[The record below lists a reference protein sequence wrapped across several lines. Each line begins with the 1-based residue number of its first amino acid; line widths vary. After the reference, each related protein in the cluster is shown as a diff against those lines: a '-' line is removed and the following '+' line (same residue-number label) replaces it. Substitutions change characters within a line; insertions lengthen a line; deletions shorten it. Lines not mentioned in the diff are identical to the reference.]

1 MSETLHTCPGCQ
13 TTGFTAKG
21 LKAHRCKGTNR
32 QTGLALTGESAAP
45 DWSRARSLAE
55 GIKHHFRLSLAGQIL
70 LGHELQTLKIELG
83 FCERGGDRR
92 SNPHSAGLKS
102 LNRTWDQWT
111 KSELGM
117 GDDAANRLIE
127 TYEAAKSKIK
137 KLGGNTLVLT
147 LLETAPT
154 KLHQE
159 DRNILSTLVDKL
171 EWGDS
176 QKALLEEFRLV
187 KRHEALKGGDTS
199 AHRKEKPAVAQQ
211 LAFAFFRPVEQTV
224 NKLQRAV
231 ENLRLAPDY
240 QRLLHV
246 LPLVSAEPGQPSL
259 TSLEAEIESALRGDL
274 AKALED
280 IRAVKAQRMT
290 QTPAD

>member
-13 TTGFTAKG
+13 TAGFTSKG
-21 LKAHRCKGTNR
+21 LKAHRCKGINR
-32 QTGLALTGESAAP
+32 QTGLALEGESTNP
-45 DWSRARSLAE
+45 DWSRARALAE

-70 LGHELQTLKIELG
+70 LGHELQTLKQELG
-83 FCERGGDRR
+83 FCGSGRR
-92 SNPHSAGLKS
+92 AEEKAHDAPFKS
-102 LNRTWDQWT
+102 LSRTWDQWT
-111 KSELGM
+111 KAELGI
-117 GDDAANRLIE
+117 GHDTANRLIE

-147 LLETAPT
+147 LLETPPA

-159 DRNILSTLVDKL
+159 DRSILSSMVDKL

-224 NKLQRAV
+224 NRLQRAV
-231 ENLRLAPDY
+231 GNLRLAPDY

-246 LPLVSAEPGQPSL
+246 LPLVSTEPGQPSL
-259 TSLEAEIESALRGDL
+259 TSLEAEIEQALKGDL

-280 IRAVKAQRMT
+280 IRTVKAQRMT
-290 QTPAD
+290 QTPTP

>member
-1 MSETLHTCPGCQ
+1 MSQSPLP
-13 TTGFTAKG
+13 
-21 LKAHRCKGTNR
+21 LS
-32 QTGLALTGESAAP
+32 GESTGP
-45 DWSRARSLAE
+45 DWSRARQLAE

-83 FCERGGDRR
+83 FAGRGGDR
-92 SNPHSAGLKS
+92 SKAHDAPLVS
-102 LNRTWDQWT
+102 LNRTWDQWC
-111 KSELGM
+111 KSELGI
-117 GDDAANRLIE
+117 GHDTANRLIE

-147 LLETAPT
+147 LLETSPA

-187 KRHEALKGGDTS
+187 KRHEALRGGDTS

-259 TSLEAEIESALRGDL
+259 TSLEAEIESALKGDL

-280 IRAVKAQRMT
+280 IRTVKAQRMT
-290 QTPAD
+290 QAPAS

>member
-1 MSETLHTCPGCQ
+1 MSNKPTTPTLP
-13 TTGFTAKG
+13 
-21 LKAHRCKGTNR
+21 
-32 QTGLALTGESAAP
+32 LTGESQAP
-45 DWSRARSLAE
+45 DWSRARLLAE

-70 LGHELQTLKIELG
+70 LGHELSILKVELG
-83 FCERGGDRR
+83 FAGRGRR
-92 SNPHSAGLKS
+92 DELNGPVSHSKSMDEKPHSAVFKS
-102 LNRTWDQWT
+102 LNRTWDQWC
-111 KSELGM
+111 KAELGI
-117 GDDAANRLIE
+117 GDDTANRLIE
-127 TYEAAKSKIK
+127 TYDAAKSKLK
-137 KLGGNTLVLT
+137 KLGGQPK
-147 LLETAPT
+147 LLALLDSRPAGLSDES
-154 KLHQE
+154 
-159 DRNILSTLVDKL
+159 RNILSTLVDKL

-199 AHRKEKPAVAQQ
+199 GHRQPKPAAAQQ

-224 NKLQRAV
+224 GKLQRAV

-259 TSLEAEIESALRGDL
+259 TSLEAEIEAALQGDL
-274 AKALED
+274 AKALAD

-290 QTPAD
+290 SAQ

>member
-1 MSETLHTCPGCQ
+1 MSTK
-13 TTGFTAKG
+13 TATP
-21 LKAHRCKGTNR
+21 A
-32 QTGLALTGESAAP
+32 LALTGESTAP
-45 DWSRARSLAE
+45 DWSRARLLVD

-70 LGHELQTLKIELG
+70 LGHELQTLKVELG
-83 FCERGGDRR
+83 FCNRGGDRR
-92 SNPHSAGLKS
+92 SNPHDAGLKS

-111 KSELGM
+111 KSELGI

-127 TYEAAKSKIK
+127 TYEAAKSKLK
-137 KLGGNTLVLT
+137 KLGGQPKLLALLDSVPAKLT
-147 LLETAPT
+147 DES
-154 KLHQE
+154 
-159 DRNILSTLVDKL
+159 RNILSALVDKI

-187 KRHEALKGGDTS
+187 KRHEALAGGDTS
-199 AHRKEKPAVAQQ
+199 KHRKEKPAAAQQ

-224 NKLQRAV
+224 GKLQRAV
-231 ENLRLAPDY
+231 ESLRLAPDY

-259 TSLEAEIESALRGDL
+259 TSLESELEAAIQGDL

-280 IRAVKAQRMT
+280 IRAVKAQRLA
-290 QTPAD
+290 QQASA

>member
-1 MSETLHTCPGCQ
+1 MSKPTTPTLPLVIDA
-13 TTGFTAKG
+13 TG
-21 LKAHRCKGTNR
+21 
-32 QTGLALTGESAAP
+32 P

-83 FCERGGDRR
+83 FAGRGGDR
-92 SNPHSAGLKS
+92 SKAHNAPLLS

-111 KSELGM
+111 KAELGI
-117 GDDAANRLIE
+117 GHDSANRLIE
-127 TYEAAKSKIK
+127 TYEAAKSKVK
-137 KLGGNTLVLT
+137 KLGGQTLVLT
-147 LLETAPT
+147 LLETPPA

-159 DRNILSTLVDKL
+159 DRTILASMVDKL

-176 QKALLEEFRLV
+176 QKQLLEEFRLV
-187 KRHEALKGGDTS
+187 KRHEATTGGDTS
-199 AHRKEKPAVAQQ
+199 AHRTPKPAAAQQ

-224 NKLQRAV
+224 GKLQRAV
-231 ENLRLAPDY
+231 ESLRLAPDY

-259 TSLEAEIESALRGDL
+259 TSLEAEIESAIQGDL
-274 AKALED
+274 AKALAD
-280 IRAVKAQRMT
+280 IRAVKAQRMASP
-290 QTPAD
+290 Q

>member
-1 MSETLHTCPGCQ
+1 MSQSPLP
-13 TTGFTAKG
+13 
-21 LKAHRCKGTNR
+21 LS
-32 QTGLALTGESAAP
+32 GESTGP

-83 FCERGGDRR
+83 FCGRGGDR
-92 SNPHSAGLKS
+92 SKAQDAPLVS
-102 LNRTWDQWT
+102 LNRTWDGWT
-111 KSELGM
+111 KSELGI
-117 GDDAANRLIE
+117 GHDTANRLIE
-127 TYEAAKSKIK
+127 TYQAAKSKIK

-147 LLETAPT
+147 LLDTPPA

-159 DRNILSTLVDKL
+159 DRAILSSMVDKL

-199 AHRKEKPAVAQQ
+199 AHRTPKPAAAQQ

-231 ENLRLAPDY
+231 ESLRLAPDY
-240 QRLLHV
+240 KRLLHV
-246 LPLVSAEPGQPSL
+246 LPLVSSEPGEPSL
-259 TSLEAEIESALRGDL
+259 TSLEAEIESALKGDL
-274 AKALED
+274 AAALAD
-280 IRAVKAQRMT
+280 IREVKSLRMN
-290 QTPAD
+290 QPATA